1 MFWIYYLGG
10 INILTFFIYALD
22 KRKAIKNKRR
32 ISERSLFIMAIL
44 GGSLGAVLAMYTV
57 RHKTKKWYFR
67 YLIPLIFI
75 FELMAYIYFCYLL

>member
-1 MFWIYYLGG
+1 MFWIYYLVV

-57 RHKTKKWYFR
+57 RHKMKKWYFR
-67 YLIPLIFI
+67 YFIPLIFI

>member
-67 YLIPLIFI
+67 YFIPLIFI

>member
-1 MFWIYYLGG
+1 MFWIYYLVV

-44 GGSLGAVLAMYTV
+44 GGSFGAVLAMYTV
-57 RHKTKKWYFR
+57 RHKTQKWYFR
-67 YLIPLIFI
+67 YLIPLIFV